1 MSRSPE
7 RSRSSDRVA
16 IVTGGGRAMG
26 AEISRRLA
34 DDGFGV
40 YVWDLDVVLDSPDA
54 EWMATAPGVRAMSV
68 DVASEERIQDAV
80 QTIISETGRVDCLVN
95 NAAISPKQENGYR
108 VSPTE
113 TSTEEWDLVMGVN
126 LRGPFLATRAVLP
139 SMIASGWG
147 RVVNISS
154 SSGRQGAR
162 IAGLPYGV
170 AKTGINGLT
179 RTLALEVG
187 KHGITVN
194 SVAPGRIAT
203 PMSARSAPEVQE
215 ASRARIPVGREGH
228 VSDVAGLVSYLCSD
242 EAGFV
247 TGATIDINGGA
258 FMAP

>member
-1 MSRSPE
+1 MRQ
-7 RSRSSDRVA
+7 RVA

-34 DDGFGV
+34 RDGFSV
-40 YVWDLDVVLDSPDA
+40 IVWDLDAVLESPDGEWIRGA
-54 EWMATAPGVRAMSV
+54 EGIRAMSV
-68 DVASEERIQDAV
+68 DVSSEDQVGAAV
-80 QTIISETGRVDCLVN
+80 DEILADVGHIDCLVN
-95 NAAISPKQENGYR
+95 NAAISPKKDGYR
-108 VSPTE
+108 VSPIE
-113 TSTEEWDLVMGVN
+113 TSTKEWDLVMAVN
-126 LRGPFLATRAVLP
+126 LRGPFLVTRAVLP
-139 SMIASGWG
+139 SMIESGWG

-187 KHGITVN
+187 KHGVTVN

-203 PMSARSAPEVQE
+203 PMSERSAPEVQE
-215 ASRARIPVGREGH
+215 ASRSRIPVGREGN

-242 EAGFV
+242 EAGYV
-247 TGATIDINGGA
+247 TGATVDINGGS

>member
-1 MSRSPE
+1 MMGE
-7 RSRSSDRVA
+7 RVA

-34 DDGFGV
+34 ADGYTV
-40 YVWDLDVVLDSPDA
+40 IAWDLDAVLDSADA
-54 EWMATAPGVRAMSV
+54 AWIAETPGVRAMTV
-68 DVASEERIQDAV
+68 DVSSEVQVETAV
-80 QTIISETGRVDCLVN
+80 QSIVAELGGVSCLVN
-95 NAAISPKQENGYR
+95 NAAISPKQGGYR
-108 VSPTE
+108 VSPIS

-126 LRGPFLATRAVLP
+126 LRGPFLVTRAVLP
-139 SMIASGWG
+139 SMIEAGWG

-187 KHGITVN
+187 THGITVN

-203 PMSARSAPEVQE
+203 PMSERSAPEVQE
-215 ASRARIPVGREGH
+215 ASRARIPVGREGE
-228 VSDVAGLVSYLCSD
+228 VTDVAALVSFLCGEESGYL
-242 EAGFV
+242 
-247 TGATIDINGGA
+247 TGATIDINGGS

>member
-1 MSRSPE
+1 MGNK
-7 RSRSSDRVA
+7 VA

-34 DDGFGV
+34 RDGFSV
-40 YVWDLDVVLDSPDA
+40 VVWDLDAVLNSA
-54 EWMATAPGVRAMSV
+54 EGEWIREAEGIRAMTV
-68 DVASEERIQDAV
+68 DVSSEKQITNAV
-80 QTIISETGRVDCLVN
+80 DSILAEEGRVDCLVN
-95 NAAISPKQENGYR
+95 NAAISPKKDGYR
-108 VSPTE
+108 VSPIE

-139 SMIASGWG
+139 SMIRSGWG

-187 KHGITVN
+187 KHGVTVN

-203 PMSARSAPEVQE
+203 PMSERSAPEVQE
-215 ASRARIPVGREGH
+215 ASRSRIPVGREGH
-228 VSDVAGLVSYLCSD
+228 VADVAGLVSYLCSD
-242 EAGFV
+242 DAGYV
-247 TGATIDINGGA
+247 TGTTIDINGGS

>member
-1 MSRSPE
+1 MPG
-7 RSRSSDRVA
+7 RVA

-26 AEISRRLA
+26 AEIGRRLA
-34 DDGFGV
+34 RDGYTV
-40 YVWDLDVVLDSPDA
+40 VVWDLDQVLDSADGA
-54 EWMATAPGVRAMSV
+54 WICDTPGIRSMSV
-68 DVASEERIQDAV
+68 DVSSEKEITTAV
-80 QTIISETGRVDCLVN
+80 ESICSEFGGVACLVN
-95 NAAISPKQENGYR
+95 NAAISPKRDGYR
-108 VSPTE
+108 VSPID

-126 LRGPFLATRAVLP
+126 LRGPFLAARAVLP
-139 SMIASGWG
+139 SMISAGWG
-147 RVVNISS
+147 RIVNISS

-187 KHGITVN
+187 AHGITVN

-215 ASRARIPVGREGH
+215 ASRSRIPVGREGE
-228 VSDVAGLVSYLCSD
+228 VTDVAALVSYLCSD
-242 EAGFV
+242 EAGYV
-247 TGATIDINGGA
+247 TGATIDINGGS

>member
-1 MSRSPE
+1 MTR
-7 RSRSSDRVA
+7 RVA

-26 AEISRRLA
+26 AEISRRLSH
-34 DDGFGV
+34 DGYTV
-40 YVWDLDVVLDSPDA
+40 LAWDLEDVLGSPDA
-54 EWMATAPGVRAMSV
+54 GWIQETPGVRAMTV
-68 DVASEERIQDAV
+68 DVSSEEQVNAAAASIVAELGGV
-80 QTIISETGRVDCLVN
+80 SCLVN
-95 NAAISPKQENGYR
+95 NAAVSPKRDGYR
-108 VSPTE
+108 VSPIE

-126 LRGPFLATRAVLP
+126 LRGPFLVTRAVLP
-139 SMIASGWG
+139 SMIEAGWG

-187 KHGITVN
+187 PHGITVN

-215 ASRARIPVGREGH
+215 ASRSRIPVGREGQ
-228 VSDVAGLVSYLCSD
+228 VSDVAGLVSYLCSE
-242 EAGFV
+242 EAGYV
-247 TGATIDINGGA
+247 TGTTIDINGGS